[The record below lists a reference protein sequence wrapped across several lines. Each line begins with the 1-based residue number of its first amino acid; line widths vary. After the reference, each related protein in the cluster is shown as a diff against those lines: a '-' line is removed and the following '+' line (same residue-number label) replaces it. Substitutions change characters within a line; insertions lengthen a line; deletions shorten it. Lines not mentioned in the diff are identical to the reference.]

1 MKVLV
6 TGGAGRLGAMVVSS
20 LVQRGHRVT
29 VFDLPHVNYSHL
41 SQLPHIQISKGDITN
56 LDQVTAACDGVDVA
70 LHLAAILPP
79 ASEQHPER
87 TRLINA
93 TGTECLVEALAA
105 TSSAPLILSSSVA
118 VYGRTQ
124 GDAHPLTVD
133 HPVMVTDHY
142 SQSKIL
148 AEEAVQGSGLHFTV
162 LRISG
167 VYAAV
172 PFEFPTPVQFQAT
185 QRVEFVDREDVVT
198 ALVAAV
204 EREATGRVLN
214 IAGGMS
220 WRMTGERFVAEVFD
234 AFGVPGTVDYLD
246 HEGYFDWYDTEPS
259 QRLLGYQGTPF
270 TLFKRNLATAFN
282 AIS

>member
-6 TGGAGRLGAMVVSS
+6 TGGAGRLGATVVSS
-20 LVQRGHRVT
+20 LVQGGHRVT
-29 VFDLPHVNYSHL
+29 VFDLPHVDYRHVL
-41 SQLPHIQISKGDITN
+41 QLPRIQIAKGDITN
-56 LDQVTAACDGVDVA
+56 LDQVTAACDGVDIA

-93 TGTECLVEALAA
+93 TGTECLVKALAA
-105 TSSAPLILSSSVA
+105 TSAAPMVLSSSVA
-118 VYGRTQ
+118 VYGQTQ
-124 GDAHPLTVD
+124 GDAPPLTVD
-133 HPVMVTDHY
+133 HPVMATDHY

-148 AEEAVQGSGLHFTV
+148 AEQGVQGSNIHFTI

-167 VYAAV
+167 VYTAV
-172 PFEFPTPVQFQAT
+172 PFEFPTPVQFQAI
-185 QRVEFVDREDVVT
+185 QRVEFVDREDVVA

-204 EREATGRVLN
+204 ECEATGRVLN
-214 IAGGMS
+214 IAGGAS

-246 HEGYFDWYDTEPS
+246 HEGYFDWYDTEAS
-259 QRLLGYQGTPF
+259 QRLLGYQQTPF
-270 TLFKRNLATAFN
+270 PVYKKNLASAFT